1 MLAAVIALTL
11 SAAADSAPDP
21 AAAALDR
28 SRVRV
33 DRAGMATLG
42 GWAVANLAVGG
53 VGMATASDPRV
64 VAFHQGNAAWNVVN
78 LGIAGASLWS
88 MSRERPGDGGLPGAV
103 EREHRAEVALALN
116 AGLDVAYVTAG
127 AWLWERGGRLGAA
140 RQAGFGQALVL
151 QGAFLLAFDLALLR
165 VHRRAPALALDPWLT
180 AAADG
185 AEVGVSRRF

>member
-1 MLAAVIALTL
+1 ML
-11 SAAADSAPDP
+11 SAALALLLTAAAAPAP
-21 AAAALDR
+21 PPGAAALDR
-28 SRVRV
+28 SRARI

-42 GWAVANLAVGG
+42 GWAVANLAGGG

-88 MSRERPGDGGLPGAV
+88 MSREQPGEGGLAGAV
-103 EREHRAEVALALN
+103 ERAHRVEVTLALN

-127 AWLWERGGRLGAA
+127 AWLWERGGRLEAP
-140 RQAGFGQALVL
+140 RQTGFGQALVL

-165 VHRRAPALALDPWLT
+165 VHRRAPALAFDPWLT
-180 AAADG
+180 AS
-185 AEVGVSRRF
+185 AEGVDVGLSRRF